1 MAEDKG
7 KSAYSGKILKGVGGT
22 YSILRNDGIIVEA
35 KPRGIFRKDKTI
47 PYPGDNV
54 QFSES
59 GDPKIP
65 FCIDSISPRMNF
77 LSRPALA
84 NLDLVLITTSAIDPV
99 PDYFFI
105 EKMVILCA
113 KSEIGAAICVTK
125 ADIRP
130 DIAETLRGIYEVAG
144 YKVFVLGE
152 TCEYEDTVAALRNFI
167 KGKTIT
173 FAGQSGV
180 GKSTIFNR
188 IIGTDHM
195 NVGIVSDR
203 NKRGRH
209 TTRHSEV
216 MAYKEGFIADT
227 PGFSTLEITEAEVTG
242 EEVLQAYPEILKV
255 VDYCRFS
262 SCKHTGDLGCAVD
275 ADTIDSGRLGRY
287 IMFRKQADSVNKYD
301 TNKKS
306 GGGQFYGS

>member
-1 MAEDKG
+1 MAESKG
-7 KSAYSGKILKGVGGT
+7 KNAYSGKILKGVGGT
-22 YSILRNDGIIVEA
+22 YSVLRNDGIVVEA

-65 FCIDSISPRMNF
+65 FCIDSISPRTNF
-77 LSRPALA
+77 LARPALA
-84 NLDLVLITTSAIDPV
+84 NLDLVLITTSAIDPA

-113 KSEIGAAICVTK
+113 KSDISAAICVTK

-130 DIAETLRGIYEVAG
+130 DIAETLRGIYAIAG

-152 TCEYEDTVAALRNFI
+152 TSEYESTVAELRDFI
-167 KGKTIT
+167 KRKTIT

-188 IIGTDHM
+188 IIGTNHM
-195 NVGIVSDR
+195 SVGIISDK
-203 NKRGRH
+203 NKRGKH

-216 MAYKEGFIADT
+216 MVYKDGFVADT
-227 PGFSTLEITEAEVTG
+227 PGFSTLEITEVDVTG
-242 EEVLQAYPEILKV
+242 EEVLKAYPEILKI

-262 SCKHTGDLGCAVD
+262 SCRHSGDLGCAVD
-275 ADTIDSGRLGRY
+275 EDVIDPGRLSRY
-287 IMFRKQADSVNKYD
+287 RLFRKQADSVNKYD
-301 TNKKS
+301 SNKKS